1 MTERKKD
8 LVSRVVSR
16 ALLPAR
22 LSREVAAG
30 AARLTPG
37 GLFGPEFYEEVRR
50 QAAQW
55 QSYTGT
61 FGQVA
66 VLAPAGLFAA
76 SAGLNFPDLDIP
88 LLGIGAHRFFFFHSG
103 LGVWLLKK
111 VHEAALAWV
120 GDGEGTWDVVVR
132 KIVGVALAGLAV
144 GVGIHLILDAFNP
157 KAVIFPF
164 LGSLV
169 DGTPVD
175 DSLWLLGNAVWCFK
189 MAYDFFVLA
198 LGENLSQVRQW
209 VRENFGH
216 AWQEGLRNTVSG
228 RLG

>member
-30 AARLTPG
+30 AERLTPG

-55 QSYTGT
+55 QSYAGT

-132 KIVGVALAGLAV
+132 KIAGVALAGFAV

-157 KAVIFPF
+157 KAVIFPY
-164 LGSLV
+164 LDSLV

-189 MAYDFFVLA
+189 MANDFFVLA

-209 VRENFGH
+209 VRENFGN
-216 AWQEGLRNTVSG
+216 AWQEGLRNAVSG